1 MVRIPGFHPGD
12 PGSSPGMGISMD
24 TQVWSKGYDSSS
36 YASRFEGSNPSSCI
50 WFRGV
55 MVSTQDFE
63 SCDPGSIPGETFF
76 YLFIFY
82 FIFFFKKNLNYF
94 L

>member
-1 MVRIPGFHPGD
+1 MVYK
-12 PGSSPGMGISMD
+12 SVMGISMD

-36 YASRFEGSNPSSCI
+36 YALCFEGSNPSPCI

-76 YLFIFY
+76 YLFYLLFY
-82 FIFFFKKNLNYF
+82 LFFLKKFELF
-94 L
+94 LIRYIRKI